1 MLKDFAYVNLNLLEN
16 SVKKNHV
23 WMIAMEKEHAMTV
36 PVFVIKD
43 GEVQIVL
50 KDMLYMEKSFQ
61 MEL

>member
-1 MLKDFAYVNLNLLEN
+1 
-16 SVKKNHV
+16 
-23 WMIAMEKEHAMTV
+23 MIAMEKEHAMTV

-61 MEL
+61 MELLYVTKVGQVLLVMKNHA